1 MILYIIL
8 GMYLDGISAVVLTM
22 AIIEPMIR
30 QAGFD
35 MIWFGIF
42 LVIVVEMAQI
52 TPPVGFNLFVLQG
65 MANKDMGFIAKSAF
79 PLFLLMILAL
89 ILIVIFPEI
98 ALWMPQQK
106 IQIIN

>member
-1 MILYIIL
+1 
-8 GMYLDGISAVVLTM
+8 M

-42 LVIVVEMAQI
+42 LVVVVEMAQI

-65 MANKDMGFIAKSAF
+65 MANKDMGFIARSAF
-79 PLFLLMILAL
+79 PLFLLMILAVML
-89 ILIVIFPEI
+89 ILVVPGI
-98 ALWMPQQK
+98 ALWLPEQM
-106 IQIIN
+106 IQNIS

>member
-1 MILYIIL
+1 MF
-8 GMYLDGISAVVLTM
+8 LDGISAVVLTM

-42 LVIVVEMAQI
+42 LVIVGEMAQI

-65 MANKDMGFIAKSAF
+65 MANRDMSFIAKSAF
-79 PLFLLMILAL
+79 PLFLFCLLYTSPSPRDGL
-89 ILIVIFPEI
+89 LSR
-98 ALWMPQQK
+98 MPSSA
-106 IQIIN
+106 